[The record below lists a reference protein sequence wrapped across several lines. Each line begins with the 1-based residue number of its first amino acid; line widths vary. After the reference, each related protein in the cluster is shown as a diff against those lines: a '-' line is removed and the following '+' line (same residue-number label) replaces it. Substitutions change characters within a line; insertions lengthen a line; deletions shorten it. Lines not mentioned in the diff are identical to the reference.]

1 MPSTTS
7 SVVSID
13 FASSTVIVPSL
24 PTLSMASAMI
34 SPIVL
39 SQLAETVAT
48 CAISVRSL
56 TFFEIFFNSSTIN
69 STALLMPRC
78 NACRAF
84 SSNCNCLAA
93 ISYFLLRLTDDAED
107 VVLAHDQV
115 RLIVDLD
122 FSAAVFR
129 DQHLVAFFHGEID
142 LLAFFVHL
150 ARAES
155 DDF

>member
-34 SPIVL
+34 SPIVR

-56 TFFEIFFNSSTIN
+56 TFFEIFDNSATTA

-78 NACRAF
+78 
-84 SSNCNCLAA
+84 S
-93 ISYFLLRLTDDAED
+93 D
-107 VVLAHDQV
+107 VGSLGSDFTNELGAHVFV
-115 RLIVDLD
+115 RILELD
-122 FSAAVFR
+122 FLGHGHTILGDRRAAEF
-129 DQHLVAFFHGEID
+129 LVE
-142 LLAFFVHL
+142 
-150 ARAES
+150 
-155 DDF
+155 DDVA